1 MQKAIQANDKRNAT
15 ILNHQG
21 NKKFVGFLKPT
32 ISYTTLVSSFILF
45 LSAFIL
51 CFRVLI
57 RLNAREKHIVTRN
70 AIKSDII
77 PVKNFNLKKNK
88 LV

>member
-21 NKKFVGFLKPT
+21 SKIFVGFLKPT

-77 PVKNFNLKKNK
+77 PVKNFNLKKTN
-88 LV
+88 